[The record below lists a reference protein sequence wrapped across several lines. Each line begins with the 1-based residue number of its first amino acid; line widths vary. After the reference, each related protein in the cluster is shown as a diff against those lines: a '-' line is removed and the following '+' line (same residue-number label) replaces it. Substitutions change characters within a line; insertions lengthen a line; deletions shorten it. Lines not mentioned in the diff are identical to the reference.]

1 MPGESD
7 ILKIVREDI
16 LRILS
21 ERRKR
26 VSLDSIKVE
35 IKVSSFFISTA
46 LKELEKEKL
55 ICIERN
61 SITLTRI
68 GQEKS
73 KDILEKHLVL
83 ENYFKKTSN
92 EKVAHRKAHIC
103 EHYISKETVKN
114 IKKLSTFQG
123 RGIPLTELK
132 LDKESLIADIEIP
145 DNELFERTVS
155 MGIFLGEKIK
165 IINEIPNGIVI
176 EVKNKKFVLDK
187 DIAKEIKVLEY
198 EKS

>member
-61 SITLTRI
+61 FITLTRI

-165 IINEIPNGIVI
+165 IINEVPNGIVI

-187 DIAKEIKVLEY
+187 DIAKEIKVLKY

>member
-1 MPGESD
+1 MPEESD

-21 ERRKR
+21 ERKKR

-35 IKVSSFFISTA
+35 VKVSSFFISTA

-61 SITLTRI
+61 FITLTTI

-103 EHYISKETVKN
+103 EHYISEETVKN

>member
-61 SITLTRI
+61 FITLTTI